1 MATLASIKK
10 QIADLEKKA
19 EALIKAESKDA
30 IAKVKSLI
38 EKYQLTAVD
47 LGFMTGGV
55 SQADKPAKATRGG
68 KRTAGK
74 KKAGTAS
81 VGVAMYQDP
90 KTGKTWTG
98 RGKPPNWLAGVK
110 DRSAFLINAAA
121 APAAEAP
128 KKTAAP
134 KKAAKTAKAGKAKVA
149 KAAAVPEKAPA
160 KATRATRKGA
170 VKKAMARNDAAKSAK
185 PVKKATRGAGKKSAA
200 GKKAVNAVAMP
211 VAADAGQ
218 ATEAS
223 AS

>member
-30 IAKVKSLI
+30 IAKVRSLI
-38 EKYQLTAVD
+38 EKYQLTALD

-55 SQADKPAKATRGG
+55 SQADKPAKAARGG

-74 KKAGTAS
+74 KKAGAAS

-121 APAAEAP
+121 APVAEAP
-128 KKTAAP
+128 TKAAAT
-134 KKAAKTAKAGKAKVA
+134 KKAAKAKVA
-149 KAAAVPEKAPA
+149 KAAEAPEKAPA
-160 KATRATRKGA
+160 KATRKGA
-170 VKKAMARNDAAKSAK
+170 VKKAMARNDAAKNAK
-185 PVKKATRGAGKKSAA
+185 PVKKATRGAGKKTAA
-200 GKKAVNAVAMP
+200 GKRAVNGAAVP
-211 VAADAGQ
+211 VPADAGQ
-218 ATEAS
+218 AAEAS